1 MKPILIY
8 FLVMTLVWAAI
19 LIALAPKAHAE
30 SSPRLA
36 TRFALVV
43 NVDGAKKVYTEPT
56 PPGKKLALPE
66 AFNSVDCV
74 VTHVVGT
81 DQMWGLI
88 CSEQGSNVVF
98 RSVVS
103 CSTAKASSDTSSMAV
118 SVGDDTARFLFGC
131 ETKKADTSAKPAPT
145 SI

>member
-1 MKPILIY
+1 
-8 FLVMTLVWAAI
+8 MTLVWAAI

-30 SSPRLA
+30 SSPRFA

-43 NVDGAKKVYTEPT
+43 NVDGAKKIYTDPT

-74 VTHVVGT
+74 VSDTHVDGT
-81 DQMWGLI
+81 DQMRALV

-103 CSTAKASSDTSSMAV
+103 CSTAKASSDTSSMAI
-118 SVGDDTARFLFGC
+118 SVGDDTAFFLLGC
-131 ETKKADTSAKPAPT
+131 ETKKSDNSPTTNAKPVPT
-145 SI
+145 SV

>member
-8 FLVMTLVWAAI
+8 VLVMTLIWVAI
-19 LIALAPKAHAE
+19 LIALAPKAHAA
-30 SSPRLA
+30 SNLQ
-36 TRFALVV
+36 TRFVLIV
-43 NVDGAKKVYTEPT
+43 NTTDGKSVYTEPT

-103 CSTAKASSDTSSMAV
+103 CSTAKASIDTSSVAV